1 MRDLLLLVVLL
12 GAMPFALARP
22 VLAAAIYIVISV
34 GSFHKLAFGFAAQ
47 FPWAAIYFAVLLI
60 SVMFSAKASFALGL
74 KRYAVFLP
82 FLLVVTLSTL
92 VHHAQPWSLDRF
104 LYFVKIQAALVL
116 TLASI
121 RSRKDLLWILSALV
135 ASVAFHAVKGAYSV
149 LNVFTSK
156 GISGP
161 PDSMIADNNHFA
173 VALVMCLP
181 LLVYFARHVDLL
193 RWRIALWAV
202 FVACLVVSM
211 GTWSRGGIVTLL
223 AVAFLAAFMLKGSR
237 WRLLAI
243 ALPASILIW
252 SALPERFHERVDT
265 ISEYRDDASVIGR
278 FQAWGTAL
286 TLAGK
291 EPLGGGFDHYRD
303 AQRFSKYAPE
313 GSIPRAAHSI
323 YFQVLG
329 DHGYPGLFAMLLL
342 IFVALRATPPP
353 RLEHLDQ
360 TEFDPSG
367 LDLRRHML
375 LALSGVL
382 IGGAF
387 LSLAYWEGLYILLG
401 CMLCLKDPEVIL
413 GLSSD

>member
-181 LLVYFARHVDLL
+181 LLVYFARHVDRALGGVCRL
-193 RWRIALWAV
+193 SGRLHGHLVAWRHRDTPCSGFSGGLHV
-202 FVACLVVSM
+202 EGVS
-211 GTWSRGGIVTLL
+211 
-223 AVAFLAAFMLKGSR
+223 
-237 WRLLAI
+237 LAI
-243 ALPASILIW
+243 AGHRTSRINLDL
-252 SALPERFHERVDT
+252 VC
-265 ISEYRDDASVIGR
+265 
-278 FQAWGTAL
+278 
-286 TLAGK
+286 LAG
-291 EPLGGGFDHYRD
+291 
-303 AQRFSKYAPE
+303 A
-313 GSIPRAAHSI
+313 IP
-323 YFQVLG
+323 
-329 DHGYPGLFAMLLL
+329 
-342 IFVALRATPPP
+342 
-353 RLEHLDQ
+353 
-360 TEFDPSG
+360 
-367 LDLRRHML
+367 
-375 LALSGVL
+375 
-382 IGGAF
+382 
-387 LSLAYWEGLYILLG
+387 
-401 CMLCLKDPEVIL
+401 
-413 GLSSD
+413 